1 MSQGMPSFY
10 GGGHFQGDLH
20 LRYTKHGGHPRRC
33 PHAPPMRGG
42 TDVSAE
48 TYTIDMRNI
57 SKNFPGVKALDR
69 VNFAVKPGEVKALVG
84 ENGAGK
90 STLIKILTGA
100 HPLETGEIF
109 VDGRAVEKMTP
120 IISEQ
125 LGIAAVYQNLVL
137 ANHLTVA
144 ENVMMGAMP
153 THFGFLNKK
162 VLNQKTQ
169 DILEQIGYAGAI
181 DPGTVVGDLSASQQG
196 MVAIV
201 RALSRKADLIIFDEP
216 TAVLAA
222 REVDE
227 LFRVIRWLKEQNIS
241 IIYISHRME
250 EIFELCDTV
259 AVMKDG
265 ASVGEKLVAE
275 TNEDD
280 LISMMVGREVT
291 GDHYNADR
299 HFGAEMLRV
308 EQVSNASVSNCSL
321 DVKAGE
327 IVGLYGL
334 VGSGR
339 TELSRA
345 IFGADPITSG
355 QIYIKGEKL
364 ESLTPRQSIDHEIG
378 LLPEDRRRHGLAQRS
393 PVKHNINMPIYP
405 RISALG
411 VINTQKENQVCRQF
425 IQSLD
430 IKTPS
435 ENQLVQNLSGGN
447 QQKVVVAKWLAS
459 QSKVFIMDEPTNGID
474 VGAKEEIYSLINTLA
489 QEGSA
494 ILMISSY
501 MTELM
506 GICDRILVMR
516 NGSIVARVERED
528 FDEEHILALAIK
540 QTVQ

>member
-1 MSQGMPSFY
+1 M
-10 GGGHFQGDLH
+10 
-20 LRYTKHGGHPRRC
+20 
-33 PHAPPMRGG
+33 
-42 TDVSAE
+42 DVSAE

-57 SKNFPGVKALDR
+57 SKSFPGVKALDR

-90 STLIKILTGA
+90 STLIKTLTGA
-100 HPLETGEIF
+100 YALESGEIF
-109 VDGRAVEKMTP
+109 VGGTAVEKMTP
-120 IISEQ
+120 MLSEQ

-153 THFGFLNKK
+153 TNFGFLNKK

-169 DILEQIGYAGAI
+169 EILEQIGYAGAI
-181 DPGTVVGDLSASQQG
+181 DPTTVVGDLSASQQG

-250 EIFELCDTV
+250 EIFKLCDTV

-265 ASVGEKLVAE
+265 ASVGERVVSDS
-275 TNEDD
+275 NEDD
-280 LISMMVGREVT
+280 LISMMVGRELV
-291 GDHYNADR
+291 GDHYDANR
-299 HFGAEMLRV
+299 KFGAEMLRV
-308 EQVSNASVSNCSL
+308 QQVSNASVQNCSL
-321 DVKAGE
+321 DIKAGE

-345 IFGADPITSG
+345 IFGADPITAG
-355 QIYIKGEKL
+355 QIYIKGENL
-364 ESLTPRQSIDHEIG
+364 DSLTPRKSIDREIG

-393 PVKHNINMPIYP
+393 SVKHNINMPIYP
-405 RISALG
+405 RISTVG
-411 VINTQKENQVCRQF
+411 IINTTKEHQVCRQF

-435 ENQLVQNLSGGN
+435 ANQLVQNLSGGN

-459 QSKVFIMDEPTNGID
+459 KSKVFIMDEPTNGID

-489 QEGSA
+489 KEGSA

-506 GICDRILVMR
+506 GICDCILVMR
-516 NGSIVARVERED
+516 GGSIVARVERNN

-540 QTVQ
+540 QTTQ